1 MSEDTSHQVPMIV
14 NLRLLAPAD
23 IEGVHTL
30 LSDWTVVRYMLLPHC
45 ETVEQSRK
53 CLDELITE
61 TPGGAWI
68 SVVRTIEVLDSA
80 PLVGLC
86 GIAILRGS
94 EQGEI
99 WYLVRRDHWGRGIAQ
114 FAAGQ
119 LLRIGFCELNLHRM
133 FATCLPENPASSRV
147 LEKVGMRR
155 EGYHAKN
162 LKIHGLWHDSYLYA
176 ILRTEWEAGTGR
188 ERQSTATTSGPDPSI
203 AGHLSE

>member
-1 MSEDTSHQVPMIV
+1 VSENTSQEIPTIV
-14 NLRLLAPAD
+14 TLRPLGPAD

-30 LSDWTVVRYMLLPHC
+30 LSDWIVVRYMLLPHC

-61 TPGGAWI
+61 TPCGAWI
-68 SVVRTIEVLDSA
+68 SVVRAIEVPDFV

-86 GIAILRGS
+86 GIAILHGS

-99 WYLVRRDHWGRGIAQ
+99 WYLVRPDHWGRGIAQ
-114 FAAGQ
+114 LAVGQ

-147 LEKVGMRR
+147 LEKIGMRR
-155 EGYHAKN
+155 EGYQAKN
-162 LKIHGLWHDSYLYA
+162 LKIHGVWHDSYLYA
-176 ILRTEWEAGTGR
+176 ILRAEWEAGSGR
-188 ERQSTATTSGPDPSI
+188 ER
-203 AGHLSE
+203 